1 MRPIWWGVIFFVI
14 GILGWVAG
22 VVFAVVSVG
31 KLRLL
36 PNIFG
41 IIAIISLPIALIA
54 ELARKK
60 NRV

>member
-1 MRPIWWGVIFFVI
+1 MRPIWCGVIFFVI